1 MLNLLLILSF
11 SLFMTTHATEGGS
24 NEALYFSLPLEFFE
38 KRNPGESKGSQD
50 KTVQGL
56 LSR

>member
-1 MLNLLLILSF
+1 
-11 SLFMTTHATEGGS
+11 MTTHATEGGS

-56 LSR
+56 LSRWMIPELDFR